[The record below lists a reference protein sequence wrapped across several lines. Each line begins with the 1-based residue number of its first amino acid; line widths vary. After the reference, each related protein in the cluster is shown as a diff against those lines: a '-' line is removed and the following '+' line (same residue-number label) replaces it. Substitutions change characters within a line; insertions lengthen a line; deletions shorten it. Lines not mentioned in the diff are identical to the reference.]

1 MKKLLT
7 LLTTLLL
14 LFAFSPRVMA
24 SKNVY
29 LLTGNTVNGGV
40 KGNWGKVA
48 GVTPNSDL
56 KLNQVGST
64 EEYCITLTSTDQPLI
79 YFAFQVDGNPI
90 KILKPNGVAD
100 VELTINNGAKENT
113 QENGGKA
120 WKVNF
125 TNAYSQIV
133 IHVDLNEKKLWVTGT
148 AADIAPSYYLIG
160 KLLND
165 QWSDD
170 NKKGY
175 KLETTDNKIYSCTV
189 DNDKADNYEFRFRIG
204 TNDNTKA
211 TAYHPKDEDVEN
223 VEIGGDHPNGCKLDL
238 KTEAG
243 MEQSESHN
251 YWYATLEAR
260 HSYTFTFNAE
270 NKTIKYKDNGDD
282 GLGKAKN
289 YELVFSYGTT
299 EKVLPF
305 SESRLRKERN
315 PNMPY
320 STDLSTVGF
329 KDEWLPGKAGDKIRI
344 YARKTTDH
352 SYTLNPAV
360 DGSTFGDNLQPT
372 DAKYSSIKSYK
383 TEEFVVNKPGN
394 TNAFIIEKGSGVSYT
409 VALNLGGEIKTTTKA
424 TSGANNNI
432 SHYVKGKS
440 LSLYVNESM
449 SKVYE
454 AHSTSYKAETEDFYL
469 IGALTGEEYIKD
481 IETTDPAAKKAQKM
495 ERKVYLNPITN
506 KTDSVVYT
514 SVIRWE
520 GNRAS
525 NLWFAFA
532 PAYLYK
538 NKDLTWTP
546 TSPYDA
552 NSRWNYIARAQVQD
566 EYDAT
571 AQYGCINLSGYK
583 GDELCNGEQALNPKV
598 KDEYS
603 YYMVRFNVTTSTY
616 RLIFYKENPVIIKRL
631 KNKFIRTYCSNASWD
646 LPTDGKVKAYVVH
659 SYDKEGKGGL
669 ESQGVMELREI
680 KYIPAEMGVVLIA
693 DGTEVPADKK
703 EIEVNLVSKWN
714 GFATKQEDLWVKT
727 YSDPFN
733 NYLVGLS
740 TDGMFVSEGDFDE
753 AENKYVNRNFALN
766 WFSNTKTGKALKAA
780 GTTGLEDKANGDAGD
795 NDYLGFFRL
804 KGNIQKEYAYLQLSK
819 DVVDY
824 NLQLTGSKKENSKD
838 IQEADV
844 KLSPNLGM
852 FFDTDFDFVTGINSV
867 SDVKKNGN
875 NGCYTLQ
882 GVKVQRPTAPG
893 LYIMN
898 GKKVIV
904 K

>member
-29 LLTGNTVNGGV
+29 LLTGNTVKVGENV
-40 KGNWGKVA
+40 VQGNWGKA
-48 GVTPNSDL
+48 DGVTPNSDL
-56 KLNQVGST
+56 KLSQVGST
-64 EEYCITLTSTDQPLI
+64 EEYCITLMPTSEPII
-79 YFAFQVDGNPI
+79 YFAFQVDGW
-90 KILKPNGVAD
+90 KDCVKPLSNT
-100 VELTINNGAKENT
+100 ELTVNGEKKDVQYKGA
-113 QENGGKA
+113 GA
-120 WKVNF
+120 WFVNSA
-125 TNAYSQIV
+125 NSKIV
-133 IHVDLNEKKLWVTGT
+133 IHVSLNDNTNNRKVWVDQNGGSTTPT
-148 AADIAPSYYLIG
+148 ASYYLIG

-170 NKKGY
+170 NNKGY
-175 KLETTDNKIYSCTV
+175 KLTTTDNKIYSYTV
-189 DNDKADNYEFRFRIG
+189 NNDKADNYEFRFRIG

-211 TAYHPKDEDVEN
+211 KAYHPKAGTVETS
-223 VEIGGDHPNGCKLDL
+223 GDHINGCKLEL
-238 KTEAG
+238 STEAG
-243 MEQSESHN
+243 MEQSVSDN

-270 NKTIKYKDNGDD
+270 NKTIKYKDKGDD

-289 YELVFSYGTT
+289 YELVVSYGTT

-305 SESRLRKERN
+305 SESRFRKERN
-315 PNMPY
+315 ATMPY

-329 KDEWLPGKAGDKIRI
+329 KDEWLPGKAGDQIRI
-344 YARKTTDH
+344 YARKITDH

-372 DAKYSSIKSYK
+372 DAKFSSIKSYQ
-383 TEEFVVNKPGN
+383 TEEFVTGHPE
-394 TNAFIIEKGSGVSYT
+394 NAYIITKGSGVSYT
-409 VALNLGGEIKTTTKA
+409 VALNLGGEIKTTTKTA
-424 TSGANNNI
+424 SGPNNNI

-440 LSLYVNESM
+440 LSLYVNKSM
-449 SKVYE
+449 LEVYSD
-454 AHSTSYKAETEDFYL
+454 HSSSYKKDNEEFYL
-469 IGALTGEEYIKD
+469 IGALTGGAYKKEKAD
-481 IETTDPAAKKAQKM
+481 AKKM
-495 ERKVYLNPITN
+495 ERKVYINPITN

-520 GNRAS
+520 GTTAS

-532 PAYLYK
+532 PEYLY
-538 NKDLTWTP
+538 NDNNLTWTP
-546 TSPYDA
+546 SDPYSPK
-552 NSRWNYIARAQVQD
+552 SRWNYIARAQVQD

-571 AQYGCINLSGYK
+571 AQYGCMNLSGTK
-583 GDELCNGEQALNPKV
+583 GGVLCNGEQALNPKV

-616 RLIFYKENPVIIKRL
+616 RLIFYKENPVIIKRS

-646 LPTDGKVKAYVVH
+646 LPAGGKVKAYVVH
-659 SYDKEGKGGL
+659 SYADGENGGM
-669 ESQGVMELREI
+669 ESQGVMKLREI
-680 KYIPAEMGVVLIA
+680 KYIPAEMGVVLVA
-693 DGTEVPADKK
+693 DGTGVTADK
-703 EIEVNLVSKWN
+703 IEVNLVSKWD
-714 GFATKQEDLWVKT
+714 GFATKQEDLWVKNYT
-727 YSDPFN
+727 DEKFN

-740 TDGMFVSEGDFDE
+740 TDGMFVTEGDYDE
-753 AENKYVNRNFALN
+753 TKHKYVNRNFALN
-766 WFSNTKTGKALKAA
+766 WFSNTKKGKE
-780 GTTGLEDKANGDAGD
+780 LEERKEVDFTVKENGDASD
-795 NDYLGFFRL
+795 ADYLGFFRL
-804 KGNIQKEYAYLQLSK
+804 KGNINKEYAYLQLSNE
-819 DVVDY
+819 VVDY
-824 NLQLTGSKKENSKD
+824 DLQLTGEKEDD
-838 IQEADV
+838 IVKNADS
-844 KLSPNLGM
+844 KLSPNFGM
-852 FFDTDFDFVTGINSV
+852 VFDTDFDFVTGINSV
-867 SDVKKNGN
+867 SDVKKNN

>member
-1 MKKLLT
+1 MEVL
-7 LLTTLLL
+7 
-14 LFAFSPRVMA
+14 P
-24 SKNVY
+24 
-29 LLTGNTVNGGV
+29 
-40 KGNWGKVA
+40 
-48 GVTPNSDL
+48 P
-56 KLNQVGST
+56 
-64 EEYCITLTSTDQPLI
+64 
-79 YFAFQVDGNPI
+79 
-90 KILKPNGVAD
+90 
-100 VELTINNGAKENT
+100 
-113 QENGGKA
+113 
-120 WKVNF
+120 
-125 TNAYSQIV
+125 
-133 IHVDLNEKKLWVTGT
+133 T
-148 AADIAPSYYLIG
+148 ASYYLIG

-170 NKKGY
+170 NNKGY
-175 KLETTDNKIYSCTV
+175 KLTTTDNKIYSCTV
-189 DNDKADNYEFRFRIG
+189 DNNKADNYEFRFRIG

-211 TAYHPKDEDVEN
+211 TAYHPKDGTVET
-223 VEIGGDHPNGCKLDL
+223 IGDHKNGYKLDL

-260 HSYTFTFNAE
+260 HSYTFTFDAE
-270 NKTIKYKDNGDD
+270 NKTIIYKDKGDD
-282 GLGKAKN
+282 GLGKAKY

-360 DGSTFGDNLQPT
+360 DGSTFGAELQPT
-372 DAKYSSIKSYK
+372 DANFSSIKSYK

-394 TNAFIIEKGSGVSYT
+394 TNAFIITKGSGVSYT
-409 VALNLGGEIKTTTKA
+409 VALNLGGEIKTTTKT

-440 LSLYVNESM
+440 LSLYVNKSM
-449 SKVYE
+449 SEVYK
-454 AHSTSYKAETEDFYL
+454 AHSSSYNAENEEFYL
-469 IGALTGEEYIKD
+469 IGALTGGDYKKEKAD
-481 IETTDPAAKKAQKM
+481 AKKM
-495 ERKVYLNPITN
+495 ERKVYINPITN

-514 SVIRWE
+514 SVIKWE
-520 GNRAS
+520 GSKAS
-525 NLWFAFA
+525 SLWFAFA
-532 PAYLYK
+532 PEYLY
-538 NKDLTWTP
+538 NDNSLTWTSSDP
-546 TSPYDA
+546 YSPK
-552 NSRWNYIARAQVQD
+552 SRWNYIARAQVQD

-571 AQYGCINLSGYK
+571 AQYGCMNLSGTK

-616 RLIFYKENPVIIKRL
+616 RLIFYKENPVIIKRS

-646 LPTDGKVKAYVVH
+646 LPTNGKVKAYVVH

-669 ESQGVMELREI
+669 ESQGVMKLREI

-693 DGTEVPADKK
+693 DGTEVTAD
-703 EIEVNLVSKWN
+703 ELEVKLVSKWDH
-714 GFATKQEDLWVKT
+714 FATKQEDLWVNNYTGDK
-727 YSDPFN
+727 FN

-740 TDGMFVSEGDFDE
+740 TDGMFVTEGDYDE
-753 AENKYVNRNFALN
+753 IKHKYVNRNFALN
-766 WFSNTKTGKALKAA
+766 WFSNTKTGKALKTDTNYKLTDDADGNA
-780 GTTGLEDKANGDAGD
+780 GQD
-795 NDYLGFFRL
+795 DYLGFFRL
-804 KGNIQKEYAYLQLSK
+804 KGNIQKEYAYLQLSDK
-819 DVVDY
+819 VVDY
-824 NLQLTGSKKENSKD
+824 NLQLTGSKKENNKA
-838 IQEADV
+838 IQEADA
-844 KLSPNLGM
+844 KLSPNFGM
-852 FFDTDFDFVTGINSV
+852 YFDTDFDFVTGINSI
-867 SDVKKNGN
+867 SDVKKNSN

>member
-1 MKKLLT
+1 MT
-7 LLTTLLL
+7 
-14 LFAFSPRVMA
+14 
-24 SKNVY
+24 
-29 LLTGNTVNGGV
+29 
-40 KGNWGKVA
+40 
-48 GVTPNSDL
+48 
-56 KLNQVGST
+56 
-64 EEYCITLTSTDQPLI
+64 
-79 YFAFQVDGNPI
+79 
-90 KILKPNGVAD
+90 
-100 VELTINNGAKENT
+100 
-113 QENGGKA
+113 
-120 WKVNF
+120 
-125 TNAYSQIV
+125 
-133 IHVDLNEKKLWVTGT
+133 
-148 AADIAPSYYLIG
+148 
-160 KLLND
+160 
-165 QWSDD
+165 
-170 NKKGY
+170 
-175 KLETTDNKIYSCTV
+175 TTDNKIYSYTV
-189 DNDKADNYEFRFRIG
+189 NNDKADNYEFRFRIG

-260 HSYTFTFNAE
+260 HSYTFIFDAE
-270 NKTIKYKDNGDD
+270 NKTIKYKDKGDD

-289 YELVFSYGTT
+289 YELVVSYGTT
-299 EKVLPF
+299 TKVLPF
-305 SESRLRKERN
+305 SESRFRKERN
-315 PNMPY
+315 PAMPY

-329 KDEWLPGKAGDKIRI
+329 KDEWLPGKKDDKIRI
-344 YARKTTDH
+344 YARKKDDH

-360 DGSTFGDNLQPT
+360 DGSTFGAELQPT
-372 DAKYSSIKSYK
+372 DAKFSSIKSYK
-383 TEEFVVNKPGN
+383 SESFVTGHPE
-394 TNAFIIEKGSGVSYT
+394 NAYIITKGSGVSYT
-409 VALNLGGEIKTTTKA
+409 VALNLGGEIKTT
-424 TSGANNNI
+424 SGKNNNI

-449 SKVYE
+449 SEVYK
-454 AHSTSYKAETEDFYL
+454 AHSPSYYNAETEDFYL
-469 IGALTGEEYIKD
+469 IGALTGKDYIKD
-481 IETTDPAAKKAQKM
+481 IDATDPAKKAQKM
-495 ERKVYLNPITN
+495 ERKVYTNPITN

-514 SVIRWE
+514 SVIRWD
-520 GNRAS
+520 GNTSS

-538 NKDLTWTP
+538 NTGLTWTP
-546 TSPYDA
+546 TNPYDA

-571 AQYGCINLSGYK
+571 AQYGCMNLSGTK
-583 GDELCNGEQALNPKV
+583 GDVLCNGEQALNPKV
-598 KDEYS
+598 KDEYK

-616 RLIFYKENPVIIKRL
+616 RLIFYKENPVIIKRS

-646 LPTDGKVKAYVVH
+646 LPTNGKVKAYVVH
-659 SYDKEGKGGL
+659 SYDKEGEGGL
-669 ESQGVMELREI
+669 KSQGVMKLREI

-693 DGTEVPADKK
+693 DGTEETADK
-703 EIEVNLVSKWN
+703 IEVNLVSKWD

-727 YSDPFN
+727 YSDTFN

-753 AENKYVNRNFALN
+753 TENKYVNRNFALN

-780 GTTGLEDKANGDAGD
+780 GTPGLEDQTNGDAGD
-795 NDYLGFFRL
+795 KDYLGFFRL

-824 NLQLTGSKKENSKD
+824 NLQLTGSKED
-838 IQEADV
+838 VQVADV
-844 KLSPNLGM
+844 KLSPNFGM
-852 FFDTDFDFVTGINSV
+852 VFDTDFDFVTGINSI

>member
-1 MKKLLT
+1 MKYEKIT
-7 LLTTLLL
+7 Y
-14 LFAFSPRVMA
+14 FINNA
-24 SKNVY
+24 SVALCVLAKGDGKQKCVPSHWKH
-29 LLTGNTVNGGV
+29 GEWGGV

-113 QENGGKA
+113 QEDGGKA

-170 NKKGY
+170 NNKGY
-175 KLETTDNKIYSCTV
+175 KLTTTDNKIYSCTV
-189 DNDKADNYEFRFRIG
+189 DNNKADNYEFRFRIG

-211 TAYHPKDEDVEN
+211 TAYHPKDGTVET
-223 VEIGGDHPNGCKLDL
+223 IGDHKNGYKLDL

-260 HSYTFTFNAE
+260 HSYTFTFDAE
-270 NKTIKYKDNGDD
+270 NKTIIYKDKGDD

-315 PNMPY
+315 AAMPY

-360 DGSTFGDNLQPT
+360 DGSTFGAELQPT
-372 DAKYSSIKSYK
+372 DANFSSIKSYK

-394 TNAFIIEKGSGVSYT
+394 TNAFIITKGNGVSYT
-409 VALNLGGEIKTTTKA
+409 VALNLGGEIKTTTKT

-440 LSLYVNESM
+440 LSLYVNKSM
-449 SKVYE
+449 SEVYK
-454 AHSTSYKAETEDFYL
+454 AHSSSYNAENEDFYL
-469 IGALTGEEYIKD
+469 IGALTGGDYKKEKAD
-481 IETTDPAAKKAQKM
+481 AKKM
-495 ERKVYLNPITN
+495 ERKVYINPITN

-520 GNRAS
+520 GTTAS

-532 PAYLYK
+532 PEYLY
-538 NKDLTWTP
+538 NDNSLTWTSSDP
-546 TSPYDA
+546 YSPK
-552 NSRWNYIARAQVQD
+552 SRWNYIARAQVQD

-571 AQYGCINLSGYK
+571 AQYGCMNLSGTK

-616 RLIFYKENPVIIKRL
+616 RLIFYKENPVIIKRS

-646 LPTDGKVKAYVVH
+646 LPTNGKVKAYVVH
-659 SYDKEGKGGL
+659 SYADGENGGM
-669 ESQGVMELREI
+669 ESQGVMKLREI
-680 KYIPAEMGVVLIA
+680 KYIPAEMGVVLVA
-693 DGTEVPADKK
+693 DGTGETADK
-703 EIEVNLVSKWN
+703 IEVNLVSKWD
-714 GFATKQEDLWVKT
+714 GFATTQEDLWVKKEDYT
-727 YSDPFN
+727 GQPFN

-740 TDGMFVSEGDFDE
+740 TDGMFVTEGDFDE
-753 AENKYVNRNFALN
+753 EHHYYVNRNFGLN
-766 WFSNTKTGKALKAA
+766 WFSNTKTGKALKET
-780 GTTGLEDKANGDAGD
+780 GTSGLEDKTNGDAGD

-804 KGNIQKEYAYLQLSK
+804 KGNVQKEYAYLQLSK

-824 NLQLTGSKKENSKD
+824 NLQLTGSKKENNKA
-838 IQEADV
+838 IQEADA
-844 KLSPNLGM
+844 KLSPNFGM
-852 FFDTDFDFVTGINSV
+852 YFDTDFDFVTGINSV
-867 SDVKKNGN
+867 SEVKKNSN